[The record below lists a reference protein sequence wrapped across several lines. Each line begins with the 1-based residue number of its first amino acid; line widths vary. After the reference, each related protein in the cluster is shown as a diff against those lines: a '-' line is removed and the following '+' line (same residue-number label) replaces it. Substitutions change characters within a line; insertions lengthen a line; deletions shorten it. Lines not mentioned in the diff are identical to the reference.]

1 MRDRVNP
8 DRRRRTQDC
17 RDRASDSH
25 DPRGRR
31 LRRCSWT
38 DVVARADAARA
49 TATGAVPNRPLH
61 CCSVATRQPTRAG
74 SRPRTSSDRTIWE
87 SLPTLDEARLRE
99 FWKSSVP
106 GGSSRPAHT
115 SAPAGSLAAILQ
127 AVGGSAGA
135 RLANWGSL
143 ASAADPP
150 CLYVQRPIMC
160 SGASAG
166 HVSAAQRKIDPMG
179 PSHNRPAR
187 ERLPCARATRLPR
200 VDAPPLRCV
209 R

>member
-1 MRDRVNP
+1 MQRAVGGPRARGPDMRDRVNP

-74 SRPRTSSDRTIWE
+74 SRPRTSSDRTILGE
-87 SLPTLDEARLRE
+87 SADAGRGAPPRVLEIVLSSDERGDDDGCCSGRGSGWRSCLGWRAPLSRRGRSERSASRFRFPTLRYLGCRASRR
-99 FWKSSVP
+99 
-106 GGSSRPAHT
+106 GSTRA
-115 SAPAGSLAAILQ
+115 AG
-127 AVGGSAGA
+127 
-135 RLANWGSL
+135 R
-143 ASAADPP
+143 
-150 CLYVQRPIMC
+150 
-160 SGASAG
+160 
-166 HVSAAQRKIDPMG
+166 
-179 PSHNRPAR
+179 
-187 ERLPCARATRLPR
+187 
-200 VDAPPLRCV
+200 RC
-209 R
+209 